1 MGQAQR
7 TKLKHNTK
15 NIKPNSEGNLNKLK
29 WAAAQNLKQI
39 SAKTQ
44 HACFVVRTRVKILT
58 SEEHVSQG
66 RFILSKPS
74 LEDTC
79 RKIRSPPLFPDMQ
92 DAADTLSRKETRP
105 NTVLEPFKPTT
116 DPHFEES
123 NQSST
128 IDPRTANVESQIES
142 RLSEES
148 AKARITDQETGEKR
162 CCQNHRF
169 PEPKAD
175 ESSAGGATDSRN
187 PKLARTV

>member
-1 MGQAQR
+1 
-7 TKLKHNTK
+7 
-15 NIKPNSEGNLNKLK
+15 
-29 WAAAQNLKQI
+29 
-39 SAKTQ
+39 
-44 HACFVVRTRVKILT
+44 T

-66 RFILSKPS
+66 RFVLSKPS

-92 DAADTLSRKETRP
+92 DAADTLNGIHRKTHRKNKIPRSNITHQMVKKIFHHSRKETRP

-148 AKARITDQETGEKR
+148 AKARITDQEAGEKR
-162 CCQNHRF
+162 CCQSHRF
-169 PEPKAD
+169 PEPKSD
-175 ESSAGGATDSRN
+175 ESSAGGATDPRN

>member
-1 MGQAQR
+1 
-7 TKLKHNTK
+7 
-15 NIKPNSEGNLNKLK
+15 
-29 WAAAQNLKQI
+29 
-39 SAKTQ
+39 
-44 HACFVVRTRVKILT
+44 
-58 SEEHVSQG
+58 

-92 DAADTLSRKETRP
+92 DAADTLNGIHRKTHRKNKIPRSNITHQMVKKIFHHSRKETRP

-175 ESSAGGATDSRN
+175 ESSAGGATDPRN